1 MYCKPLCIKKILLVC
16 VLFLLNRHFI
26 SAQADT
32 IKDIFNISLEQLM
45 NMEVSGASRY
55 RQKASEVP
63 NSMQII
69 TREQIIDNGYKDLSD
84 LLKRIPELDIT
95 DHAGRFGELYSF
107 RGITGNDRFLVL
119 INGHK
124 LNPAS
129 GTFISIGNSISIKY
143 ADRVEIIYGPAS
155 AVYGADAFSGIV
167 NIVFEET
174 SIARKDIQISAYSD
188 YGSMNSF
195 DAGFEGQFRVNTNL
209 SFNLNARI
217 YKSDGFDI
225 VGSDPAYDIINNY
238 LPPIKNACE
247 QPKND
252 HQIYFNTSYK
262 NISINY
268 YRQQFDEGN
277 AMGHNPSIYIFDY
290 ENRWKTST
298 NLIWLTYQKDFTN
311 QGTLSFGLSY
321 KNHQQDNNSA
331 FKKWV
336 VPGELGDV
344 FIQYMTG
351 KDNTL
356 HAVFTY
362 NQVLNE
368 KLRFIVGFDN
378 EYTMSIPPYANDE
391 VLGNSL
397 KYEGA
402 NARLINDK
410 LTVRENRFSGFG
422 QVSYIQSDFLSI
434 VLGARYDYSSQ
445 YKGVVNPRLGFILS
459 PLKSTT
465 LKFIYGR
472 AFQAPSLF
480 YQYEQFGAP
489 TAAMLSSA
497 EYRQFDP
504 QWKLKNQI
512 VNSYEISLSQIIHKN
527 HEIKINVYYN
537 SLKNLIERKLF
548 AVYPTDSVFNK
559 YFDKYTSGFRNENIG
574 KQKIFGTGIY
584 YTSKISRSLTIQ
596 SFYSFTQPVSI
607 LSDGSEAEIPRI
619 AKHKA
624 WFSLSIHNM
633 FKYFT
638 ISPAFKWSG
647 KIYNLNVSD
656 YPDNYQ
662 KGYHSLDL
670 YVHADEFIRFLSF
683 YAGIENITNRKIKH
697 AGLYD
702 QMGVYSS
709 AIPQPG
715 FVFRF
720 GIEIQIKK

>member
-1 MYCKPLCIKKILLVC
+1 M
-16 VLFLLNRHFI
+16 
-26 SAQADT
+26 
-32 IKDIFNISLEQLM
+32 
-45 NMEVSGASRY
+45 ASRIC
-55 RQKASEVP
+55 
-63 NSMQII
+63 QIF
-69 TREQIIDNGYKDLSD
+69 
-84 LLKRIPELDIT
+84 LKRIPELDIT

-188 YGSMNSF
+188 YGSMNSL
-195 DAGFEGQFRVNTNL
+195 DAGFEGQFRLNKNL

-252 HQIYFNTSYK
+252 HHIYFNTSYK

-336 VPGELGDV
+336 VPGEPGDV
-344 FIQYMTG
+344 FYQYMTG

-397 KYEGA
+397 K
-402 NARLINDK
+402 I
-410 LTVRENRFSGFG
+410 
-422 QVSYIQSDFLSI
+422 
-434 VLGARYDYSSQ
+434 
-445 YKGVVNPRLGFILS
+445 
-459 PLKSTT
+459 
-465 LKFIYGR
+465 
-472 AFQAPSLF
+472 
-480 YQYEQFGAP
+480 
-489 TAAMLSSA
+489 
-497 EYRQFDP
+497 
-504 QWKLKNQI
+504 
-512 VNSYEISLSQIIHKN
+512 
-527 HEIKINVYYN
+527 
-537 SLKNLIERKLF
+537 
-548 AVYPTDSVFNK
+548 
-559 YFDKYTSGFRNENIG
+559 
-574 KQKIFGTGIY
+574 
-584 YTSKISRSLTIQ
+584 
-596 SFYSFTQPVSI
+596 
-607 LSDGSEAEIPRI
+607 
-619 AKHKA
+619 
-624 WFSLSIHNM
+624 
-633 FKYFT
+633 
-638 ISPAFKWSG
+638 
-647 KIYNLNVSD
+647 
-656 YPDNYQ
+656 
-662 KGYHSLDL
+662 
-670 YVHADEFIRFLSF
+670 
-683 YAGIENITNRKIKH
+683 
-697 AGLYD
+697 
-702 QMGVYSS
+702 
-709 AIPQPG
+709 
-715 FVFRF
+715 
-720 GIEIQIKK
+720 